1 MSPKL
6 NEQHAQFRSRLKREQ
21 LFVHISQ
28 IVILAAFFSLW
39 ELASRLQW
47 IDPLIFSSP
56 SSVWNLFVDML
67 ANNTLYVH
75 IGITVLETILGFLI
89 GTFGG
94 ILIAAFLWWSP
105 FMSRVLDPYIVV
117 LNATPKVALG
127 PMLIVIFGA
136 SMTSV
141 IAMGVLIS
149 IIVTTLVIYG
159 AFKETDENL
168 VKVIDTFGANKLQR
182 FRYVIVPAS
191 YPAMVSAL
199 KVNVGLAWVGVIV
212 GEYLVSNEG
221 LGYMIIYGFQVFNFD
236 MVMLSLVLVAI
247 LATIMYQLVA
257 MLEKFL
263 MRNRN

>member
-1 MSPKL
+1 MNQKL
-6 NEQHAQFRSRLKREQ
+6 NDQHVQFRRRKKREKIY
-21 LFVHISQ
+21 VHISQ
-28 IVILAAFFSLW
+28 MVILIAFFSLW
-39 ELASRLQW
+39 ELASGLQW
-47 IDPLIFSSP
+47 INPLIFSSP
-56 SSVWNLFVDML
+56 SSIWNLLIDML
-67 ANNTLYVH
+67 ANNTLYAHV
-75 IGITVLETILGFLI
+75 GITLLETILGFLI
-89 GTFGG
+89 GTLGG
-94 ILIAAFLWWSP
+94 IFIAAFLWWSP
-105 FMSRVLDPYIVV
+105 FLSRVLDPYIVV

-136 SMTSV
+136 NMTSV

-159 AFKETDENL
+159 AFKETDGNL
-168 VKVIDTFGANKLQR
+168 VKVIDTFGATKLQR
-182 FRYVIVPAS
+182 FRHVIVPAS

-247 LATIMYQLVA
+247 LATMMYQLVA

-263 MRNRN
+263 MRNRE

>member
-1 MSPKL
+1 MNPKL
-6 NEQHAQFRSRLKREQ
+6 IEQHAQFRSRKKREKIY
-21 LFVHISQ
+21 VHISQ
-28 IVILAAFFSLW
+28 IIILVAFFSLW
-39 ELASRLQW
+39 ELASRWQW

-56 SSVWNLFVDML
+56 SSVWNLLVDML
-67 ANNTLYVH
+67 ANNTLYAH

-89 GTFGG
+89 GTLGG

-136 SMTSV
+136 NMTSV

-159 AFKETDENL
+159 AFKETDGNL
-168 VKVIDTFGANKLQR
+168 VKVIDTFGATKLQR
-182 FRYVIVPAS
+182 FRHVIVPAS

-257 MLEKFL
+257 ILEKFL
-263 MRNRN
+263 MRNRR